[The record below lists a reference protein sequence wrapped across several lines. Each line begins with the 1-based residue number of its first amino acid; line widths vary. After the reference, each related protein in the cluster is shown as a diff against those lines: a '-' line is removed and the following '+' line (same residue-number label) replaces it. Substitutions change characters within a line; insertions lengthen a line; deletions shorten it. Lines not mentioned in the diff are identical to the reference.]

1 MAAALA
7 HRGPDD
13 VGIHVAGPVGLA
25 QTRLS
30 IIDLER
36 GHQPMVEDGLALAAN
51 GEIYNFVELRP
62 RLEARGRRFAT
73 SSDSET
79 ILHAYAL
86 DGLGALGSL
95 HGMFAFALHDGRR
108 GETVLARDR
117 LGIKPLYYARLPDRL
132 FASEQSA
139 AGVWPGE
146 RGSNPALVQY
156 LQNRFNTGTPRICG
170 SAVSAGHRR
179 PHRPDRATPYR
190 RQREPATSASRL
202 PGIRPLFRRM

>member
-13 VGIHVAGPVGLA
+13 VGFHVAGPVGLA

-36 GHQPMVEDGLALAAN
+36 GHQPMVADGLALTAN

-73 SSDSET
+73 RSDSET

-86 DGLGALGSL
+86 DGLDALASL
-95 HGMFAFALHDGRR
+95 HGMFAFALHDGLPPGAGAGARSPGHQAALLRAAPRPAALRLRGEGPAGRR
-108 GETVLARDR
+108 GPGSRSWSPPRWPSRCRISSTAAR
-117 LGIKPLYYARLPDRL
+117 P
-132 FASEQSA
+132 
-139 AGVWPGE
+139 V
-146 RGSNPALVQY
+146 
-156 LQNRFNTGTPRICG
+156 
-170 SAVSAGHRR
+170 
-179 PHRPDRATPYR
+179 
-190 RQREPATSASRL
+190 
-202 PGIRPLFRRM
+202 